1 MTYEVILSIEAVEDV
16 LRITLSS
23 GAKKPQVLQA
33 SKRIQESLKSDPAA
47 EGEFLSEGQY
57 FIDHEPLRAFFII
70 DVQEMIVE
78 IVNVK
83 SL

>member
-1 MTYEVILSIEAVEDV
+1 MRNEVILSIEAVEDV
-16 LRITLSS
+16 LRITMAS
-23 GAKKPQVLQA
+23 GAKSQVLQA
-33 SKRIQESLKSDPAA
+33 SKRIQDSLKSDPTA
-47 EGEFLSEGQY
+47 EGEFLSEGLY
-57 FIDHEPLRAFFII
+57 FIDRAPLRAFFTI

>member
-16 LRITLSS
+16 LRITMAS
-23 GAKKPQVLQA
+23 GAKSQILQA
-33 SKRIQESLKSDPAA
+33 SKRIREALKSDPSG
-47 EGEFLSEGQY
+47 EGDFLSEGLY
-57 FIDHEPLRAFFII
+57 FIDREPLRAFFTV

>member
-16 LRITLSS
+16 LRITMAS
-23 GAKKPQVLQA
+23 GAKSQVLQA
-33 SKRIQESLKSDPAA
+33 SKRIQEALKSDPAA
-47 EGEFLSEGQY
+47 EGDFLSEGLY
-57 FIDHEPLRAFFII
+57 FIDREPLRAFFTV

>member
-1 MTYEVILSIEAVEDV
+1 MRNEVILSIEAVEDV
-16 LRITLSS
+16 LRITMAS
-23 GAKKPQVLQA
+23 GAKSQVLQA
-33 SKRIQESLKSDPAA
+33 SKRIQDSLKSDPTA